1 MTHISKSGHSTT
13 RRIALVAV
21 VMLTLFLL
29 PQGARAAGASDIIS
43 LIRTITTTLQG
54 AIGGTLGQ
62 IQSINST
69 IGNLRQQIVWPASLL
84 NQTKG
89 FIVSL
94 RGQYQGLLSQIQQI
108 PTNSATLA
116 NPVRLESTLRSGG
129 GGLIGQIPPQF
140 AQVYGSIPQPADVQP
155 AERNMAD
162 MDDAVAMSSL
172 KTTMISDQTSQTMLT
187 LADTLEQQAATAAP
201 GSADL
206 LTAQARVANLE
217 NQAYLAKMLA
227 TELRQQATYLAHENA
242 ALKKSVDSTRT
253 LRIEMQQLL
262 TRP

>member
-1 MTHISKSGHSTT
+1 MTYFAKLGRGAA
-13 RRIALVAV
+13 RRIALAAV
-21 VMLTLFLL
+21 VMMTLFLL
-29 PQGARAAGASDIIS
+29 PQGARAAGAGDIIS

-69 IGNLRQQIVWPASLL
+69 ISNLRQQVVWPSSLL

-89 FIVSL
+89 FIGSV
-94 RGQYQGLLSQIQQI
+94 RGQYQGLLSQVQQI
-108 PTNSATLA
+108 PTNSATLS

-129 GGLIGQIPPQF
+129 GGLIGQITPQF
-140 AQVYGSIPQPADVQP
+140 TQVYGSIPQPSDVQS
-155 AERNMAD
+155 ADRNMAD

-172 KTTMISDQTSQTMLT
+172 KTTMISDQTSQTMLG

-201 GSADL
+201 GSAGQL
-206 LTAQARVANLE
+206 AAQARIANLE
-217 NQAYLAKMLA
+217 SQAYFAKLLA
-227 TELRQQATYLAHENA
+227 TELRQQATRLAHENA
-242 ALKKSVDSTRT
+242 ALKKSADSTRT

-262 TRP
+262 SRP

>member
-1 MTHISKSGHSTT
+1 MTNIAKSGRGIA
-13 RRIALVAV
+13 RRIALATI
-21 VMLTLFLL
+21 LTMILLLL
-29 PQGARAAGASDIIS
+29 PQRARAAGAGDIIS

-69 IGNLRQQIVWPASLL
+69 ISNLRQQVVWPASLL

-89 FIVSL
+89 FIGSL
-94 RGQYQGLLSQIQQI
+94 RGQYRGFLSQIQQV
-108 PTNSATLA
+108 PTNSATLV
-116 NPVRLESTLRSGG
+116 NPVRLESTIRSGG
-129 GGLIGQIPPQF
+129 GGLIAQIPPQF

-162 MDDAVAMSSL
+162 MDDAVAVSSL
-172 KTTMISDQTSQTMLT
+172 KTTMISDQTSQGMLT
-187 LADTLEQQAATAAP
+187 LADTLEQQAAAAAP

-206 LTAQARVANLE
+206 LAAQARIANLE

-227 TELRQQATYLAHENA
+227 TELRQQAAYLAHENA
-242 ALKKSVDSTRT
+242 SLKRSADSTRT
-253 LRIEMQQLL
+253 LRLEMQQLL